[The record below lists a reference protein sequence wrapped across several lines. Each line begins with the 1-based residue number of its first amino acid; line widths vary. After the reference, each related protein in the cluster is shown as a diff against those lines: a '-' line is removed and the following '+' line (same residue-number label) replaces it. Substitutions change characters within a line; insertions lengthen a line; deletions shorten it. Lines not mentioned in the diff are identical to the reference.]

1 LPRRP
6 AIGSAIEIEIQN
18 LKKSLLSWSPYM
30 DLGSR
35 ILLWSEQDH
44 FFAIIREEV
53 KEDGSHGKERLESLF
68 SGSP

>member
-1 LPRRP
+1 
-6 AIGSAIEIEIQN
+6 
-18 LKKSLLSWSPYM
+18 M
-30 DLGSR
+30 DLGSK